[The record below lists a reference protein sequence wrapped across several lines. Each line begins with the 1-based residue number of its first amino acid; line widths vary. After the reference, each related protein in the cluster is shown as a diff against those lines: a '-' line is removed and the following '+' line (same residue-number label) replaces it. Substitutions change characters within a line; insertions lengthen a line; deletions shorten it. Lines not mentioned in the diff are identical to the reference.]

1 MGRFGL
7 FFFYYGGVAIGRF
20 GLPKMMQAAEELV
33 SVKPEF
39 ISDMEASNGSKM
51 EIANVQARHVTDY
64 GGYYFAD
71 IVMASKKSQPPP
83 APPDR
88 CLFPVSRVCPLTAQ
102 LRACRHME

>member
-7 FFFYYGGVAIGRF
+7 FYGGVAIGRF

-39 ISDMEASNGSKM
+39 ISDMEASNGSEM
-51 EIANVQARHVTDY
+51 EIANVQTRHFTDY

-71 IVMASKKSQPPP
+71 IVMALKKSQPLPV
-83 APPDR
+83 PPDR
-88 CLFPVSRVCPLTAQ
+88 CLFPFSRVCPLTAQ
-102 LRACRHME
+102 LRAGRHME